1 MPITEKFS
9 GHFSTLTDPRKNNH
23 NKRHLLSDILV
34 LIILAVIC
42 GADDWVAVEEFDKE
56 KRDWL
61 KTFLKL
67 QNS

>member
-34 LIILAVIC
+34 LTIPLAIEN
-42 GADDWVAVEEFDKE
+42 AKFDA
-56 KRDWL
+56 L
-61 KTFLKL
+61 I
-67 QNS
+67 